1 MIVFR
6 LDEIFDQ
13 KVLEEI
19 ANKACFKTLA
29 MATHTFKV
37 LLDF

>member
-13 KVLEEI
+13 KSPRINLQI
-19 ANKACFKTLA
+19 KACFKNSCNGNA
-29 MATHTFKV
+29 YF
-37 LLDF
+37 